1 MSHWFSVKTKLN
13 SVDAIKK
20 AASQMGYMVV
30 HNRKC
35 RGYAGQETDC
45 DLVLRLPG
53 EYDIGFEK
61 QEDGSYEIVADFWA
75 NHISDYLANADALKE
90 AEKLFNEKIQSQEWS
105 YSEGEAFLNEVK
117 ISKFMQAY
125 NCAALEELVQMQGL
139 QYIANTL
146 PDGSVVYETYGNT
159 NPEEKVITTVNP
171 AGDLKVEAEGFTGT
185 SCTDATTFLQNLG
198 IVEHSENKPEFY
210 AEEELLKEAID
221 ER

>member
-1 MSHWFSVKTKLN
+1 MSHWFSVKTKFN

-35 RGYAGQETDC
+35 RGYAGQETHC

-53 EYDIGFEK
+53 EYDVGFEK
-61 QEDGSYEIVADFWA
+61 QEDGTYEIVADFWA
-75 NHISDYLANADALKE
+75 YHVSDYLANADALKE

-105 YSEGEAFLNEVK
+105 YTEAEAFMNEAK

-125 NCAALEELVQMQGL
+125 NCAALEELVRMQGL

-146 PDGSVVYETYGNT
+146 ADGTIVYETTGAS
-159 NPEEKVITTVNP
+159 PEGKVITTVNP

-185 SCTDATTFLQNLG
+185 SCTHATAFLQTLG
-198 IVEHSENKPEFY
+198 IVDESENKPEY
-210 AEEELLKEAID
+210 YIEGELLKEEI
-221 ER
+221 